1 MMVQLDQRRASYG
14 EVVNEFSKYLQ
25 NFENYCS
32 EEPMHKER
40 KANDFRGGRISKMS

>member
-1 MMVQLDQRRASYG
+1 MMVELDQRRASYG

-32 EEPMHKER
+32 EEPINRELKVH
-40 KANDFRGGRISKMS
+40 DFGVGRFSKMS